1 MASTRKSSSA
11 ERPAGPLAAAQRLLG
26 ALALR
31 DKTIALGLSGG
42 ADSTVL
48 LHVLRTL
55 APAYGYKL
63 RAVHVHHGISPNSDA
78 WARFCRRL
86 CRDWR
91 VPLSTLRVDVGSP
104 RGKGLE
110 AAARD
115 ARRAALARVRADAVV
130 LAHHLDDQAET
141 VLLRLLRGTG
151 VRGAGAMPALGR
163 LGAKPLLRPLL
174 EVPRAELM
182 HYAQA
187 HGLQWVDD
195 ESNQDTAHARNFL
208 RLRVAPLLQER
219 YPRWRQALARAAHHF
234 SEADAL
240 LREFAR
246 ARAADR
252 LRIEQLRGRPAP
264 VARVLLREYLA
275 AHGLRP
281 PATRQLTEMLR
292 QLTGAGAGARVQFAH
307 DGAVL
312 RLYRGELRLERL
324 AGTPDEFGPV
334 RWTGQRRIALPSL
347 GGEMRFERVRGAGVA
362 LAKLRNRPVQ
372 LRLRRGGERL
382 QPDSR
387 RPRRT
392 LKNLFQEAGLPP
404 WQRDR
409 LPLLFCGEDLVWAPG
424 IGVDVRFRTPAGGAG
439 LVPQWRSR
447 DDATHGSGSL

>member
-11 ERPAGPLAAAQRLLG
+11 ERRAGPLAAAQRLLG

-31 DKTIALGLSGG
+31 DKTIAVGFSGG

-55 APAYGYKL
+55 APAHGYRL
-63 RAVHVHHGISPNSDA
+63 RAVHVHHGISPNADA
-78 WARFCRRL
+78 WARFCRKL

-91 VPLSTLRVDVGSP
+91 VPLSTLRVDIGSQ

-115 ARRAALARVRADAVV
+115 ARRAALARVRADVV
-130 LAHHLDDQAET
+130 ALAHQLDDQAET
-141 VLLRLLRGTG
+141 VLLRLLRGAG
-151 VRGAGAMPALGR
+151 VRGASAMPSLGR

-174 EVPRAELM
+174 EVPRAEVIR
-182 HYAQA
+182 YAQA

-195 ESNQDTAHARNFL
+195 ESNRDPVHARNFL
-208 RLRVAPLLQER
+208 RLRVAPLLEER
-219 YPRWRQALARAAHHF
+219 YPRWRQALGRAAQHF
-234 SEADAL
+234 SDADAL
-240 LREFAR
+240 LREFAG
-246 ARAADR
+246 ARPTHR
-252 LRIEQLRGRPAP
+252 LRVAELSGRPAP
-264 VARVLLREYLA
+264 AAGVLLREYLA

-281 PATRQLTEMLR
+281 PATRRLAEMLR
-292 QLTGAGAGARVQFAH
+292 QLTGAASAARVEFAH

-312 RLYRGELRLERL
+312 RVYRGELRLERL
-324 AGTPDEFGPV
+324 ARAPAAFGPV

-362 LAKLRNRPVQ
+362 LAKLRDRPVQ

-409 LPLLFCGEDLVWAPG
+409 VPLLFCGEDLVWVPG
-424 IGVDVRFRTPAGGAG
+424 IGVDVRYRTAAGGAG
-439 LVPQWRSR
+439 LVPQWYSG
-447 DDATHGSGSL
+447 DDATH